1 MTRARTLKNIE
12 NITCIRIF
20 DTLFLYDTLKKC
32 LEIEAKSLYGQI
44 DSKLIGS
51 NIY

>member
-1 MTRARTLKNIE
+1 MARARKLSAPYFYMIQWN
-12 NITCIRIF
+12 NNMS
-20 DTLFLYDTLKKC
+20 LYD
-32 LEIEAKSLYGQI
+32 QI